1 MGAFVLGALLIL
13 AGGYLRRGVPV
24 WVLLVPLAIT
34 CSAVLLRQRAPLW
47 SLALGVAAVTIDA
60 LVGPSL
66 ATVLVFTD
74 NLYAAALYGPVRLAR
89 WLLGITT
96 VLAVVGG
103 AVAAFIAADWRLLA
117 VMGIQA
123 GLVLVTPVTTA
134 WVLREQRDR
143 AAAERARAEQVAHL
157 AELDRQAAIAAER
170 TRMAREL
177 HDMIAN
183 HFSAIAIQ
191 STAALSRKDLDRE
204 TVRKV
209 MESVRENS
217 VKGMAEMR
225 DMIGLLRDAN
235 GGREG
240 DGPELEATRP
250 RLADA
255 ESLVERTRRVG
266 MEVEL
271 RVDGEVR
278 EVPASVDLAGY
289 RILQEGLT
297 NALKHGEAPVVVSL
311 TYEPREVLLT
321 VENRVGRRGARLPGS
336 GAGLIGMRERASLV
350 GGFFEAGR
358 SGEGWRIAAAFPTS
372 LNPGTQ
378 SLDASLSD
386 GRASGGRSVG
396 GSAPGDGALG
406 GRVSGDRPGEGRG
419 SGERASSG
427 RGAGVPVPVS
437 VPEAGVVDGR
447 GVRWRAVGGAALA
460 PVEECAGDD
469 GEHLGDGGGE
479 RPGEGEWSRNGDGGT
494 GVA

>member
-1 MGAFVLGALLIL
+1 MTRAAVKSGGAEARAVARWVRPFAVRGVAGGQEKGRVRPAVAAGLAFVLGALLIL
-13 AGGYLRRGVPV
+13 AGAYVQRGVPV
-24 WVLLVPLAIT
+24 WALLVPLAIT

-47 SLALGVAAVTIDA
+47 SLALGVVAVTVDGV
-60 LVGPSL
+60 VGPSL

-74 NLYAAALYGPVRLAR
+74 NLYAAALYGPARFAR

-117 VMGIQA
+117 VMGIQV
-123 GLVLVTPVTTA
+123 GLVLITPVTTA

-225 DMIGLLRDAN
+225 DMIGLLREAN

-255 ESLVERTRRVG
+255 ESLVERTRRAG
-266 MEVEL
+266 MAVEL
-271 RVDGEVR
+271 RVDGESR

-311 TYEPREVLLT
+311 AYEPGEVLLT
-321 VENRVGRRGARLPGS
+321 IENRVGRRGARLPGA

-350 GGFFEAGR
+350 GGFFEAGPW
-358 SGEGWRIAAAFPTS
+358 GDGWRVVAAFPTS
-372 LNPGTQ
+372 LDVPASGDRSSSSQVSGEQATREPPG
-378 SLDASLSD
+378 D
-386 GRASGGRSVG
+386 GGRFKSGDGGRSG
-396 GSAPGDGALG
+396 TAD
-406 GRVSGDRPGEGRG
+406 
-419 SGERASSG
+419 GER
-427 RGAGVPVPVS
+427 
-437 VPEAGVVDGR
+437 
-447 GVRWRAVGGAALA
+447 
-460 PVEECAGDD
+460 
-469 GEHLGDGGGE
+469 
-479 RPGEGEWSRNGDGGT
+479 